1 MRAASGSAVARWCAV
16 CERSLLLGEQAT
28 RYSPADGEWVDVCAL
43 CRTPALER
51 GWLKE
56 GAPSSPIVGLERRR
70 LRFPRRGRRD
80 GAGGDSEPPPL
91 VTDDAARVDYFAAA
105 CEMFNASA
113 FRRTVSGVAKSLGT
127 PWASLVYLTGA
138 KPEVVITVAWEL
150 SWYQYRVVLADSAA
164 IRLVERGYELDELDA
179 RFTTANATFDS
190 EMVLSPLAG
199 EASTASAGTAT
210 T

>member
-1 MRAASGSAVARWCAV
+1 MKAVTDSDVARTCAV

-28 RYSPADGEWVDVCAL
+28 RYSPTDGEWVDVCAL
-43 CRTPALER
+43 CRVPARDR

-80 GAGGDSEPPPL
+80 GAEGDADAPPPL
-91 VTDDAARVDYFAAA
+91 TEASARIDYFAAA
-105 CEMFNASA
+105 CEAFNASA
-113 FRRTVSGVAKSLGT
+113 FRRTVAGVAKSLGT
-127 PWASLVYLTGA
+127 PWASLVYLTGV
-138 KPEVVITVAWEL
+138 KPEVVITVAWDL

-179 RFTTANATFDS
+179 RFTTVNATFDS
-190 EMVLSPLAG
+190 EMTLAPLVD
-199 EASTASAGTAT
+199 EADAVSAGTESA
-210 T
+210 